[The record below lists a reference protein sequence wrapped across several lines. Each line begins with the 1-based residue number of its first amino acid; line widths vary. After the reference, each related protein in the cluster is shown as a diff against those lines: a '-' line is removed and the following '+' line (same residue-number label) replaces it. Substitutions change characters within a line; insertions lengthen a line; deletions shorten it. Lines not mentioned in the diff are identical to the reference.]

1 MSKDEEEELIE
12 MKKIMLYALSTCPFC
27 TMAKKYFTSHQ
38 VVYDSVDVDLL
49 KEDEKEKT
57 ISEVQ
62 KISGRRA
69 FPVIVIDDEV
79 IVGYDE
85 LRIKEALEK

>member
-1 MSKDEEEELIE
+1 

-27 TMAKKYFTSHQ
+27 SMAKKYFTNQ
-38 VVYDSVDVDLL
+38 QITFDSVDVDLL
-49 KEDEKEKT
+49 NEEDKERT

-62 KISGRRA
+62 RISGRRA

>member
-1 MSKDEEEELIE
+1 
-12 MKKIMLYALSTCPFC
+12 
-27 TMAKKYFTSHQ
+27 
-38 VVYDSVDVDLL
+38 VDLL

>member
-1 MSKDEEEELIE
+1 MNKHEEEVLKE
-12 MKKIMLYALSTCPFC
+12 MKKVMLYALSTCPFC
-27 TMAKKYFTSHQ
+27 TMAKKYFTNHQ
-38 VVYDSVDVDLL
+38 IPYESVDVDLL
-49 KEDEKEKT
+49 REEEKEKT
-57 ISEVQ
+57 IDEVQ